1 MKSRSFSVILLLVL
15 LGTMTGNAQ
24 ANSPISPDQMAL
36 VYVYLDSS
44 GDMNS
49 FASTQLPM
57 YDMLDGG
64 LLTGTNRAGQQ
75 TLQEAGLSF
84 KMLDNDVSTGT
95 YYLAETILSRLAPDF
110 ASYGKV
116 LLKTANGV
124 LLQMDPLQ
132 VSTLTQA
139 GAELRAITLTPKPLP
154 TAQNEGIFSEVVVPD
169 PIIQGMIDQVTETQV
184 YTYDRQLAGE
194 LPVWVDGSWYTFPSH
209 YTYSGTP
216 IEKTMHFVY
225 QHMQDLGLDVEYHQW
240 GGVTYPNVIGEI
252 PGITNPDDIF
262 IIGSHIDDF
271 QYTPGADDNGSGAV
285 ATLLAADILSHYQ
298 WGCTLR
304 FAFWTAEEQGF
315 LGSNAYAKRAH
326 DAGENILGY
335 LNLDMLAW
343 NTIGSAPIINL
354 YYEPTVPPSLPLAQL
369 FASVVSAYNL
379 DLDPILGTGEYA
391 SDHVSFWRYGFTSIL
406 AIEDYQRDFN
416 PNIHEPG
423 DTPAHTDP
431 AYFTDFVKAS
441 IATYAHMSGCLIP
454 GPKGYLDGHVT
465 TANSE
470 VPIEGVTVTAND
482 GQGNNY
488 SATTDL
494 TGYYTMTLPPGNFT
508 VTASP
513 VGYSPQ
519 SQSAT
524 IIFNKV
530 TSLDFALQQVSCEA
544 VTGLNFTW
552 LPLDPVYGELVT
564 FTGSSVGSEPFAY
577 TWDFGDS
584 SSGIG
589 RTATHTYANSGAY
602 TVAFTAANTC
612 GKASSEHVVAIT
624 KRPVTVTAGA
634 KSKGVGQPDPQ
645 LTYQIT
651 SGSLLSGDAFT
662 GTLIREPGEATGTY
676 TILQGTLLL
685 PEYYD
690 IIYVGADLTIFGG
703 MIFIPLMQR

>member
-1 MKSRSFSVILLLVL
+1 MKSRSFSVVLLLVL
-15 LGTMTGNAQ
+15 LGTTTGNAQ
-24 ANSPISPDQMAL
+24 AISPHSPDQTAL
-36 VYVYLDSS
+36 VYVYLSS
-44 GDMNS
+44 SNDMNS

-57 YDMLDGG
+57 YAILDGG
-64 LLTGTNRAGQQ
+64 LLTGTRRAGQQ

-84 KMLDNDVSTGT
+84 QILDTDLSTGT
-95 YYLAETILSRLAPDF
+95 YYLTETRSSRPAPDF
-110 ASYGKV
+110 ASYGQV

-124 LLQMDPLQ
+124 LLRMDPSQ
-132 VSTLTQA
+132 VDTLTQA

-154 TAQNEGIFSEVVVPD
+154 TAQSEGIFPDAVVPD
-169 PIIQGMIDQVTETQV
+169 PIIQGMINQVTETQV

-209 YTYSGTP
+209 YTYSGIP

-252 PGITNPDDIF
+252 PGKTNPDDIF

-326 DAGENILGY
+326 NAGENILGY

-343 NTIGSAPIINL
+343 NTIGSDPVINL
-354 YYEPTVPPSLPLAQL
+354 FYEPSVPPSLPLAQL
-369 FASVVSAYNL
+369 YANVVSAYNL

-391 SDHVSFWRYGFTSIL
+391 SDHVSFWNYGFTSIL
-406 AIEDYQRDFN
+406 AIEDYLGDFN

-431 AYFTDFVKAS
+431 AYFTNFVKAS
-441 IATYAHMSGCLIP
+441 IATYAHMSGCLISSS
-454 GPKGYLDGHVT
+454 KGYLDGHVT
-465 TANSE
+465 TANGE
-470 VPIEGVTVTAND
+470 APIEGVSVTAND
-482 GQGNNY
+482 GQGNAY

-494 TGYYTMTLPPGNFT
+494 TGYYIMTLPPGSYT
-508 VTASP
+508 VTASL
-513 VGYSPQ
+513 VDYSPQ
-519 SQSAT
+519 SRSAT
-524 IIFNKV
+524 IIVDKV
-530 TSLDFALQQVSCEA
+530 TSLDFALQQVPCEPA
-544 VTGLNFTW
+544 TGLNFTW
-552 LPLDPVYGELVT
+552 LPLEPVNAEVVT
-564 FTGSSVGSEPFAY
+564 FTGSSDGSEPFTY

-589 RTATHTYANSGAY
+589 RTATHTYANSGNY
-602 TVAFTAANTC
+602 TVVFTATNAC

-624 KRPVTVTAGA
+624 KVPVTVTADA
-634 KSKGVGQPDPQ
+634 KSKVVGQADPQ

-651 SGSLLSGDAFT
+651 SGSLLSGDTFT
-662 GTLIREPGEATGTY
+662 GTLIRKPGEAPGTY
-676 TILQGTLLL
+676 AILQGTLLL

-690 IIYVGADLTIFGG
+690 FIYVGADLTIFGG
-703 MIFIPLMQR
+703 RVYIPLIHR

>member
-24 ANSPISPDQMAL
+24 AISPTSPDQTAL
-36 VYVYLDSS
+36 VYVYLGSS
-44 GDMNS
+44 DDMS
-49 FASTQLPM
+49 RFAFTQLPM
-57 YDMLDGG
+57 YALLDGG

-75 TLQEAGLSF
+75 TLREAGLSF
-84 KMLDNDVSTGT
+84 QVVDPDLRAAT
-95 YYLAETILSRLAPDF
+95 YYLAETRSSRPAPDF
-110 ASYGKV
+110 ASYGQA

-124 LLQMDPLQ
+124 LFRMDPSQ
-132 VSTLTQA
+132 VSPLTQA
-139 GAELRAITLTPKPLP
+139 GAKLRAITLTPKPLP
-154 TAQNEGIFSEVVVPD
+154 TVQSEGIFPDVVVPD
-169 PIIQGMIDQVTETQV
+169 PIIQGMINQVTETKV

-271 QYTPGADDNGSGAV
+271 QYTPGADDNASGSV

-315 LGSNAYAKRAH
+315 LGSNAYTKRAH

-343 NTIGSAPIINL
+343 NTIGSDPVINL
-354 YYEPTVPPSLPLAQL
+354 FYEPSVPASLPLAQL
-369 FASVVSAYNL
+369 YADVVSAYNL

-406 AIEDYQRDFN
+406 AIEDYLGDFN
-416 PNIHEPG
+416 PHLHEPG

-431 AYFTDFVKAS
+431 AYFTNFVKAS

-454 GPKGYLDGHVT
+454 SPKGYLDGHVT

-470 VPIEGVTVTAND
+470 APIEGVTITAND
-482 GQGNNY
+482 GQGHAY

-494 TGYYTMTLPPGNFT
+494 TGYYTMTLPPGSYT
-508 VTASP
+508 VTASLA
-513 VGYSPQ
+513 GYSPQ

-524 IIFNKV
+524 IIFDEV
-530 TSLDFALQQVSCEA
+530 SSLDFALQVLCKP
-544 VTGLNFTW
+544 TTRLNFTW
-552 LPLDPVYGELVT
+552 LPLDPVNRELVT
-564 FTGSSVGSEPFAY
+564 FTGSSDGSEPFTY

-584 SSGIG
+584 SSGTG
-589 RTATHTYANSGAY
+589 RTSTHTYANSSDY
-602 TVAFTAANTC
+602 SVVFTATNAC
-612 GKASSEHVVAIT
+612 GKASSEHVVT
-624 KRPVTVTAGA
+624 VSKRPVTVTADA
-634 KSKGVGQPDPQ
+634 KSKVVGQSDPQ

-662 GTLIREPGEATGTY
+662 GTLIREPGEAMGTY
-676 TILQGTLLL
+676 AILQGTLLL

-690 IIYVGADLTIFGG
+690 LTYVGAELTIFKAR
-703 MIFIPLMQR
+703 IFLALIHR